1 MGGPFSH
8 LDMSKSSGNTAI
20 KLIVG
25 LGNPGNEHREDRHNA
40 GYWYV
45 DALARKHDS
54 QMRPDKKFFGETG
67 RFQHKSHDLRLLKP
81 DTYMNRSGSAVQAMA
96 SFLKIMPEEILVAHD
111 ELDLPPGTV
120 RLKKGGG
127 AGGHNGLKDII
138 QHIGPDFTRLR
149 IGIGHPGDPGRV
161 TSYVLSRPT
170 SKEDELIHEAID
182 AAVKTMAL
190 LLGQG
195 FERAMHK
202 LHSRGSKPRPYRK
215 QKKSS
220 EGNNN
225 DKPDD
230 NLDDGVE
237 D

>member
-1 MGGPFSH
+1 
-8 LDMSKSSGNTAI
+8 MSESSAKSSI

-25 LGNPGNEHREDRHNA
+25 LGNPGNEHRDDRHNA

-54 QMRPDKKFFGETG
+54 QLRPEKKFFGEIG
-67 RFQHKSHDLRLLKP
+67 RFRHKDHDLRLLKP
-81 DTYMNRSGSAVQAMA
+81 DTWMNRSGSAVQAIS
-96 SFLKIMPEEILVAHD
+96 SFLKIKPEEILVAHD

-138 QHIGPDFTRLR
+138 QQIGPDFARLR
-149 IGIGHPGDPGRV
+149 IGIGHPGEASRV
-161 TSYVLSRPT
+161 TSFVLSRPT
-170 SKEDELIHEAID
+170 PKEDELIHESID

-202 LHSRGSKPRPYRK
+202 LHSRGSKPKPYRK
-215 QKKSS
+215 KGKAKKDNADNRAGDVAGTSD
-220 EGNNN
+220 
-225 DKPDD
+225 DKPD
-230 NLDDGVE
+230 
-237 D
+237 